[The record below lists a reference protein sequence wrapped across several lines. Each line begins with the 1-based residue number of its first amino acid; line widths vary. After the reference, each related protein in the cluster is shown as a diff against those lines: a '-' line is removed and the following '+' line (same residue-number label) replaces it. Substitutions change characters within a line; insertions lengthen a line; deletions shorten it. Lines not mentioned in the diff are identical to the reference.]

1 MSESSLLSQ
10 GRVTREASRAATPAP
25 GAKAWTLTLT
35 ITPAHLLLALS
46 VAANVALVVL
56 WGRQE

>member
-1 MSESSLLSQ
+1 MSEGSVRSE
-10 GRVTREASRAATPAP
+10 GRVPRGASGGASPAP

-46 VAANVALVVL
+46 IAVNVGLVVL